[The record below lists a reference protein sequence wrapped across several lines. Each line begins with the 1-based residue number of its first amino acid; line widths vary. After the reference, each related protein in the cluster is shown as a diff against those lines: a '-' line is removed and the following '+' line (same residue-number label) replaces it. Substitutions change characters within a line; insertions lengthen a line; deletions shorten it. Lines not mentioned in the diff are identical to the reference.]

1 MRVTVRSAGID
12 EAHAVLSIMQV
23 EFEEY
28 RGRLDPPSG
37 ALGETIDD
45 VRAAI
50 SSGGAFLAF
59 SSDIAV
65 GSARFRLSPGY
76 VYAGRVAVLPAYRG
90 KGVAGA
96 LMAAIEASARAHGVA
111 EVRVGVRGSLPANRR
126 LYEKLGYRVLSSRP
140 YETGTDVDIT
150 LSKELESSGRV
161 DPGLPRTT
169 SW

>member
-1 MRVTVRSAGID
+1 MRVTVRSAGVD

-23 EFEEY
+23 AFEEY

-37 ALGETIDD
+37 ALSETIDD

-50 SSGGAFLAF
+50 SGGGAFLAF

-76 VYAGRVAVLPAYRG
+76 VYAGRAVLPAYRG

>member
-1 MRVTVRSAGID
+1 MRVTVRSARTD

-23 EFEEY
+23 AFEEY

-37 ALGETIDD
+37 ALSETIDD

-50 SSGGAFLAF
+50 SHGGAFLAF
-59 SSDIAV
+59 SSDTAV

-96 LMAAIEASARAHGVA
+96 LMEAVEASARAHGVA

-126 LYEKLGYRVLSSRP
+126 LYEKLGYRVLSTRP

-150 LSKELESSGRV
+150 LSKELEPS
-161 DPGLPRTT
+161 
-169 SW
+169 

>member
-23 EFEEY
+23 AFEEY

-37 ALGETIDD
+37 ALSETIDD

-50 SSGGAFLAF
+50 SGGGALLAF
-59 SSDIAV
+59 SSDMAV
-65 GSARFRLSPGY
+65 GS
-76 VYAGRVAVLPAYRG
+76 
-90 KGVAGA
+90 
-96 LMAAIEASARAHGVA
+96 
-111 EVRVGVRGSLPANRR
+111 
-126 LYEKLGYRVLSSRP
+126 VLSSRR

>member
-1 MRVTVRSAGID
+1 
-12 EAHAVLSIMQV
+12 
-23 EFEEY
+23 F
-28 RGRLDPPSG
+28 SG
-37 ALGETIDD
+37 DM
-45 VRAAI
+45 
-50 SSGGAFLAF
+50 
-59 SSDIAV
+59 AV

-90 KGVAGA
+90 RGVAGA
-96 LMAAIEASARAHGVA
+96 LMAGIEASARAPGVA

-126 LYEKLGYRVLSSRP
+126 LYERLGYRILSSRP

>member
-1 MRVTVRSAGID
+1 MGVTVRSAGID
-12 EAHAVLSIMQV
+12 EAHAVLSVMQV
-23 EFEEY
+23 AFEEY

-37 ALGETIDD
+37 ALSETIDD

-50 SSGGAFLAF
+50 RGGGAFLAF
-59 SSDIAV
+59 SSDTAV

-126 LYEKLGYRVLSSRP
+126 LYEKLGYRILSSRP

-150 LSKELESSGRV
+150 LSKELE
-161 DPGLPRTT
+161 P
-169 SW
+169 